1 MSAFD
6 AAVVELGAV
15 GRASLALARWYRG
28 LVVTGEGD
36 VGELGQ
42 ARADLASL
50 PAQPGPLGRA
60 IQLVVCGGD
69 DATDDEILAAV
80 SLLCD
85 AASRAA
91 DPPEPVAPPPTPTP
105 VPVARRRRRVPG
117 RPAPSPSA
125 SEQPCLPGFSPSGDP
140 RIRDAG
146 A

>member
-6 AAVVELGAV
+6 AVVVELGAV

-60 IQLVVCGGD
+60 IQVVVCGGD

-91 DPPEPVAPPPTPTP
+91 DPPEPIAAQRPAP
-105 VPVARRRRRVPG
+105 VPVARRRRRPPG

-125 SEQPCLPGFSPSGDP
+125 AEQPCLPLFSPSGDA
-140 RIRDAG
+140 RARHAG